1 MSAVHR
7 GMALFHYRA
16 RLRVVLRLQPR
27 AHRQVEH
34 GVEPAT
40 IHARIEPDPHH
51 REDRLQHARIGEL
64 RVVLVTVLALPL
76 VRFNN
81 LFRGSVGDCGI
92 KDENA
97 CLGVSIVNVRP
108 YIAVPLRRSEPGRPR
123 AATTD
128 AGPR

>member
-27 AHRQVEH
+27 AHRQVGH

-64 RVVLVTVLALPL
+64 RVLLVTVVALPL

-81 LFRGSVGDCGI
+81 LFRGPVGDCGI
-92 KDENA
+92 NDEDA
-97 CLGVSIVNVRP
+97 CLGVSIVNAGP

-128 AGPR
+128 SGPR

>member
-1 MSAVHR
+1 MSAVHC
-7 GMALFHYRA
+7 GMALFNYRA

-27 AHRQVEH
+27 AHRQVGH

-51 REDRLQHARIGEL
+51 REDRLQHTRIGEL
-64 RVVLVTVLALPL
+64 RVLLVTVEALL
-76 VRFNN
+76 LIRLNN
-81 LFRGSVGDCGI
+81 LFRGPVGDFGI
-92 KDENA
+92 NDEDA
-97 CLGVSIVNVRP
+97 YLGVSIVNVGP
-108 YIAVPLRRSEPGRPR
+108 YIAVSLRRSEPGRPR